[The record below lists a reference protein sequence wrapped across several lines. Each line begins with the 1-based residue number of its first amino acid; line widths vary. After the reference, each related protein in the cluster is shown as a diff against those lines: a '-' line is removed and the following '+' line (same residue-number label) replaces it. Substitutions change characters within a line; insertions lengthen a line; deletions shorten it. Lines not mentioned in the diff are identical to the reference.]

1 MPVLGICGG
10 FQMLGRTVSD
20 PAGVE
25 GAPGA
30 AVAGLGPA
38 RRAHRRSPP
47 RRCCGCPTG
56 AALGAPASGYE
67 IHHGRVTVGDGA
79 IEFLGGAR
87 AGTVFGTMW
96 HGSLEG
102 DELRRA
108 WLREVSG
115 LVGVPTFE
123 PGTVGFAAA
132 REARIDALADA
143 VEEHVDVAAVL
154 DLVSSGAPPLPL
166 VRGGLA

>member
-1 MPVLGICGG
+1 
-10 FQMLGRTVSD
+10 
-20 PAGVE
+20 
-25 GAPGA
+25 
-30 AVAGLGPA
+30 
-38 RRAHRRSPP
+38 
-47 RRCCGCPTG
+47 
-56 AALGAPASGYE
+56 
-67 IHHGRVTVGDGA
+67 
-79 IEFLGGAR
+79 
-87 AGTVFGTMW
+87 MW

-115 LVGVPTFE
+115 LVGVPAFE